1 MKLDFLKLPS
11 AERRLYIEQ
20 AAIQRNISPV
30 IMEKDFFVCWLLS
43 ILFESQ
49 FADSLVFKGGTSLSK
64 IFGAINRFSEDIDLS
79 LSPAFLGL
87 PETATNRS
95 QADKWR
101 RKAEEACE
109 CAVQT
114 QIMSMLEASAL
125 GILGKHEQARFEFL
139 KDPQTKSPVILFH
152 YPSSLPTALAY
163 IKRSVKLEFGSL
175 TDQQPTGRY
184 PIRPWIAEVFP
195 AAFPD
200 WQCEVIA
207 LEIERTFWE
216 KATILHAEYHRP
228 LDKPMRDRFS
238 RHYAD
243 TAALTNHSEALKAI
257 DYDDLRDRV
266 VSWKNR
272 FFCDPSANYA
282 QATPG
287 TFHLVPR
294 AERLPEL
301 RRDYQ
306 LMRDM
311 YLNEPVTFD
320 DILSTLTELEH
331 RINLIEPLPSLG
343 EALIKKRGEELFES
357 VTKILNKGVNVNDT
371 SLNGHRPLQLL
382 IKSLLEPR
390 KKLELV
396 KRMVDLGADIHS
408 ADKSGLTPYQVAI
421 SEKNKSI
428 SDLLR
433 SKGVRRMSPPGTGYA
448 KHYDMYQEIP

>member
-11 AERRLYIEQ
+11 DEQRLYIEQ

-79 LSPAFLGL
+79 LSPTFLGL
-87 PETATNRS
+87 PETAANRS

-101 RKAEEACE
+101 GKAEEACE
-109 CAVQT
+109 HAVQT

-125 GILGKHEQARFEFL
+125 GVLGKHEQTRFEFL

-152 YPSSLPTALAY
+152 YPSSLPTGLAY

-216 KATILHAEYHRP
+216 KATILHAEYHRS

-243 TAALTNHSEALKAI
+243 TAALANHSEALKAI

-266 VSWKNR
+266 VSWKNL

-282 QATPG
+282 QAKPG
-287 TFHLVPR
+287 TFRLVPR

-331 RINLIEPLPSLG
+331 RINLIEPLPSLE
-343 EALIKKRGEELFES
+343 EALIKKRGEELFQS

-382 IKSLLEPR
+382 IKALLDPR

-433 SKGVRRMSPPGTGYA
+433 SKGVRRISPPGTGYA
-448 KHYDMYQEIP
+448 QHHDMYQEIP

>member
-1 MKLDFLKLPS
+1 
-11 AERRLYIEQ
+11 
-20 AAIQRNISPV
+20 
-30 IMEKDFFVCWLLS
+30 
-43 ILFESQ
+43 
-49 FADSLVFKGGTSLSK
+49 
-64 IFGAINRFSEDIDLS
+64 
-79 LSPAFLGL
+79 
-87 PETATNRS
+87 
-95 QADKWR
+95 
-101 RKAEEACE
+101 
-109 CAVQT
+109 
-114 QIMSMLEASAL
+114 
-125 GILGKHEQARFEFL
+125 
-139 KDPQTKSPVILFH
+139 
-152 YPSSLPTALAY
+152 
-163 IKRSVKLEFGSL
+163 
-175 TDQQPTGRY
+175 
-184 PIRPWIAEVFP
+184 
-195 AAFPD
+195 
-200 WQCEVIA
+200 
-207 LEIERTFWE
+207 
-216 KATILHAEYHRP
+216 
-228 LDKPMRDRFS
+228 MRDRFS

-266 VSWKNR
+266 VSWKNL

-282 QATPG
+282 QAKPD
-287 TFHLVPR
+287 TFRLVPR

-357 VTKILNKGVNVNDT
+357 VTKILNKGANVNDT